1 MGSAFVQLFA
11 SEAKMPDKFL
21 TEDGLLAVPD
31 TSNQEGETEMELE
44 ANVNED
50 RLLGHSDSENDSAT
64 NQLSPPV
71 EKPALIHQQEPVSV
85 HPERKRH
92 YNRTK
97 SPPEERIRYAEK
109 AIRSLKRHT
118 DKGTCPSSLKYT
130 ARANITADTDF
141 KADIKRIRKYSEN
154 EFVKALTR
162 FHYREIDRCR
172 VELQREK
179 RLKAKNS
186 SRTAKNVKQ
195 KSKKAALSA
204 PSTSNSMSPL

>member
-1 MGSAFVQLFA
+1 M
-11 SEAKMPDKFL
+11 D
-21 TEDGLLAVPD
+21 
-31 TSNQEGETEMELE
+31 LE
-44 ANVNED
+44 VNVNED

-71 EKPALIHQQEPVSV
+71 EKPALIHQQEPVNV
-85 HPERKRH
+85 HPECKRH

-97 SPPEERIRYAEK
+97 SPPEERIRNAEK
-109 AIRSLKRHT
+109 AIRSLKQHT

-130 ARANITADTDF
+130 ARANITADTNF
-141 KADIKRIRKYSEN
+141 KADIKRIRKYLEN

-162 FHYREIDRCR
+162 SHYREIDCCR